1 VAPAVRLPD
10 ATTKLVRVAAALAVA
25 VLRDRDSEEPPIFA
39 NAEERAAGQVALRF
53 ATLDRSHDAIRACE
67 LTAGELR
74 RKMRCDRAPR
84 PSGLLE
90 YGHDEPFTVIGAVS
104 SPSGP
109 IHIHL
114 VPGQRGG
121 VDRRQPPRH
130 GAVDQPL
137 RDRVEKREAQMSA
150 RPCALRAV

>member
-1 VAPAVRLPD
+1 MFLLAARPGLP
-10 ATTKLVRVAAALAVA
+10 
-25 VLRDRDSEEPPIFA
+25 DSEEPPIFA

-90 YGHDEPFTVIGAVS
+90 YGHDEPFRVIGAVS
-104 SPSGP
+104 SPSGL
-109 IHIHL
+109 IRIHL
-114 VPGQRGG
+114 VPGNAA
-121 VDRRQPPRH
+121 VSIAVNRQGKVQSISH
-130 GAVDQPL
+130 YAT
-137 RDRVEKREAQMSA
+137 A
-150 RPCALRAV
+150 